1 MQQPF
6 PCGVGV
12 EISAGRNYQPIMMG
26 NSRVND
32 SIVWIRYE
40 TRHIPYDVRTFL
52 HKRGEKKLFIPDGR
66 GKFRLVRVDGYIA
79 HTKTCLEYLECRLVS
94 VPPFT
99 PLIHIG
105 LFRTG
110 NHGLCNRHHSPNNK
124 TMIQQRKETEERLQQ
139 IRKAGFYVRTK
150 WSCDFEVD
158 DCIHRRA

>member
-52 HKRGEKKLFIPDGR
+52 HKRGEKKLFIPDGK

-94 VPPFT
+94 VPPLHATNTYWLIQNGQPRALRPT
-99 PLIHIG
+99 P
-105 LFRTG
+105 FPQQQDDDSAAQG
-110 NHGLCNRHHSPNNK
+110 N
-124 TMIQQRKETEERLQQ
+124 
-139 IRKAGFYVRTK
+139 
-150 WSCDFEVD
+150 
-158 DCIHRRA
+158 RRATATN